1 MSSGD
6 KMAPFLASE
15 MAWVCHVIFFNY
27 VYIYTNYSTV
37 WYDNSLSFLE
47 VNDSIKWR
55 FLVSNREPTSNYDF
69 PRNLTLP

>member
-27 VYIYTNYSTV
+27 VYIYTKYST
-37 WYDNSLSFLE
+37 SF
-47 VNDSIKWR
+47 SIK
-55 FLVSNREPTSNYDF
+55 FLLDEENKHFLNE
-69 PRNLTLP
+69 